1 MAEGGHDGQDRGS
14 RRADEAALSARL
26 KRLGERLDDAHVP
39 PPASGPAPRSTTD
52 SSGLARGFR
61 LSSELVAAVLA
72 GAGLGW
78 VIDRWVGT
86 SPWGFIVLLLLG
98 FVAGVVNVIRVA
110 GVSPGGAPGGP
121 PGNRI

>member
-1 MAEGGHDGQDRGS
+1 MADGGRDRQDRGS
-14 RRADEAALSARL
+14 RQADEAALSARL
-26 KRLGERLDDAHVP
+26 KRLGERLDDAVP
-39 PPASGPAPRSTTD
+39 PPATGPAPRSATD

-61 LSSELVAAVLA
+61 LSSELVAAVLV

-78 VIDRWVGT
+78 AIDRWIGT

-98 FVAGVVNVIRVA
+98 FAGGVVNVIRAA
-110 GVSPGGAPGGP
+110 GVSPGGG